1 MKVLAIS
8 TSPRAGG
15 NTDLL
20 VDEVVR
26 GARDAGALVEKVS
39 LRTLTIHPC
48 VECDVCHQTGE
59 CAIDDDMVP
68 LYAKLLDADRIVFA
82 TPVYFLGPC
91 AQAKM
96 VIDRCQALWARKYKH
111 GQRLLTR
118 AFPDRRFGYLVS
130 TGGTRGQ
137 KVFEC
142 VQRSLRNVFQ
152 TIEVMYQ
159 GDLLYRQID
168 EKGAILQHP
177 TAMKEAYVFGKK
189 ICRKDGEAFSEGEGT
204 SERAG

>member
-1 MKVLAIS
+1 
-8 TSPRAGG
+8 
-15 NTDLL
+15 
-20 VDEVVR
+20 
-26 GARDAGALVEKVS
+26 
-39 LRTLTIHPC
+39 
-48 VECDVCHQTGE
+48 
-59 CAIDDDMVP
+59 
-68 LYAKLLDADRIVFA
+68 VFA

-118 AFPDRRFGYLVS
+118 AFPDRRLGYLVS

>member
-1 MKVLAIS
+1 MKILAIS
-8 TSPRAGG
+8 TSPRAAG

-26 GARDAGALVEKVS
+26 GAREAGADVEKVS
-39 LRTLTIHPC
+39 LRTLNIHPC
-48 VECDVCHQTGE
+48 IECDLCYQTGE
-59 CAIDDDMVP
+59 CAINDDMTP

-96 VIDRCQALWARKYKH
+96 FIDRCQALWARKYKR
-111 GQRLLTR
+111 GERLLNR

-142 VQRSLRNVFQ
+142 VQRSVRNVFQ
-152 TIEVMYQ
+152 VIEVMYQ
-159 GDLLYRQID
+159 GDLLYRQVD
-168 EKGAILQHP
+168 DKGAILQHP
-177 TAMKEAYVFGKK
+177 TAMREAYEFGRR
-189 ICRKDGEAFSEGEGT
+189 ICRKDMETEEKISDK
-204 SERAG
+204 